1 MRCTV
6 HATFVAVLSLAATL
20 AFADS
25 VYNRDPPE
33 TEIRE
38 RLTSG
43 AARICRVR
51 HASLVAGARIRPD
64 AQLVAERA
72 AAQRED
78 LRYSAGGRLLCLT
91 GLVREL

>member
-1 MRCTV
+1 M
-6 HATFVAVLSLAATL
+6 
-20 AFADS
+20 
-25 VYNRDPPE
+25 
-33 TEIRE
+33 EIRD

-43 AARICRVR
+43 TARICRVR

-78 LRYSAGGRLLCLT
+78 LRYLAGGRLLCLT
-91 GLVREL
+91 SLVRELRETALRLIDDQMRATPPFDAL